1 MRLARYLALAV
12 IAGLGICYVTAAEDD
27 EKAIKDAILKLVA
40 ALEKHDK
47 DAAKK
52 LVDELKKNDL
62 ENIMDVF
69 KTTKAHGFDVV
80 GKEGIENK
88 IRALSRKATDVKT
101 NGESYEKM
109 AKIIGAVFEVIP
121 QKCPVDSK
129 QGAKDPKK
137 FADWCKEV
145 TEGAKA
151 LSEAA
156 KAKDAKRVTDAAK
169 KINQACNDC
178 HEVFK

>member
-1 MRLARYLALAV
+1 MRLARFLALAA
-12 IAGLGICYVTAAEDD
+12 IAGLGICYVTAADD
-27 EKAIKDAILKLVA
+27 DSKAIKAAILKLA
-40 ALEKHDK
+40 DALEKNDK

-69 KTTKAHGFDVV
+69 KTTKGGGFDVV

-88 IRALSRKATDVKT
+88 IRALSKKAADVKT
-101 NGESYEKM
+101 NAENYEKM
-109 AKIIGAVFEVIP
+109 AKIVGAVFEVVL

-169 KINQACNDC
+169 KVNQACNDC